1 MRFLFWIALA
11 LLVYFVVRSKLRS
24 AAPKEGARRADP
36 VLPDPE
42 AMACCAHCHV
52 YFPASES
59 VRADGL
65 DYCSPQ
71 HVRLPAE

>member
-1 MRFLFWIALA
+1 MRILFWIALA
-11 LLVYFVVRSKLRS
+11 VIVYFAIRSKLRS
-24 AAPKEGARRADP
+24 LAPKDGAGPANP
-36 VLPDPE
+36 ALQDPE

-59 VRADGL
+59 VKADGL

-71 HVRLPAE
+71 HVRLPSR

>member
-1 MRFLFWIALA
+1 MMRALFWIGLII
-11 LLVYFVVRSKLRS
+11 LVVFAIRSKLRAMTPKQPP
-24 AAPKEGARRADP
+24 AAGGGKDG
-36 VLPDPE
+36 E

-65 DYCSPQ
+65 DYCSPA
-71 HVRLPAE
+71 HVRLPAQ